1 MANWNHSLD
10 NSFLNPQVLQIK
22 QKEKIDKSFSNDR
35 NGITGYAIYIPQ
47 DQNKFSADNY
57 FVHLCQ
63 TQPNGDQQTIIYPL
77 YYLDKFNPF
86 LTTIWQG
93 EFEQVFGTKF
103 KGFGPKL
110 LVEDRGSK
118 YYIENKGGPDSTTKV
133 TQKKGSIANVIEIK
147 LIRGFMKLLEDI
159 DWHADKYLRNL
170 ANENRRDIKKETK

>member
-1 MANWNHSLD
+1 MANSHYLQD
-10 NSFLNPQVLQIK
+10 NSFLNSQVLQTK

-47 DQNKFSADNY
+47 AQDKFSSGNY

-63 TQPNGDQQTIIYPL
+63 TQHNGNQQTILYPL

-93 EFEQVFGTKF
+93 EFQQVFGTKF
-103 KGFGPKL
+103 KGFEPKL

-133 TQKKGSIANVIEIK
+133 TQKKGSITNVIEIK

-170 ANENRRDIKKETK
+170 ANENGRDIKK